1 MLHLPLDLDANN
13 RSEPFT
19 PPAEPMPFSVLVSIA
34 VFAGAWLSLAIVWV
48 L

>member
-1 MLHLPLDLDANN
+1 MIHLHELSPIVA
-13 RSEPFT
+13 EP
-19 PPAEPMPFSVLVSIA
+19 PPAPMSFSVLVSIA